1 MINHYNSV
9 LCSCCVHPQEF
20 CHLFAMPF
28 SVVVSC
34 GLPDVPGNGS
44 VNTSTGNVGDVARYS
59 CDTGYTLN
67 GTAERTCQADGQ
79 WNGSVPKCESE
90 IDTGGVV
97 TKCAYCKCD
106 VYCHNCMNVIMLYA
120 FSLYNVYTYHLCY
133 AHFCM

>member
-1 MINHYNSV
+1 MPCDLYCGMINHYNSV

-34 GLPDVPGNGS
+34 GQPDAPGNGR

-59 CDTGYTLN
+59 CDSGYTLS

-79 WNGSVPKCESE
+79 WSGRVSTCKGE
-90 IDTGGVV
+90 IMQCIEINCAVLPVSISIFNLFCVLVQNVV
-97 TKCAYCKCD
+97 
-106 VYCHNCMNVIMLYA
+106 L
-120 FSLYNVYTYHLCY
+120 
-133 AHFCM
+133 